1 MDWPGGRSSL
11 GVDREM
17 VEKLEER
24 DKCNDGA
31 LGLSFGGVLGSFGKA
46 LWLFGGASASLEGVM
61 GLFGLLESFEVDTD
75 MKKPPVDV
83 ALLSSLLLSGS
94 ELYLAMSS
102 RISSGDKIYGVIS
115 SAVSNA
121 SLSPSTGRKGGLEV
135 VIVEA

>member
-1 MDWPGGRSSL
+1 MRWPGGRSSL

-24 DKCNDGA
+24 DKCNDGDV
-31 LGLSFGGVLGSFGKA
+31 GLSFGGVLGSFERA
-46 LWLFGGASASLEGVM
+46 LWLFGHAPESLRGVM
-61 GLFGLLESFEVDTD
+61 GLFGILESFEVDTD

-83 ALLSSLLLSGS
+83 ALSSSLLLPGS
-94 ELYLAMSS
+94 AMYLAMSS
-102 RISSGDKIYGVIS
+102 RISSGDKIYGVMS

-121 SLSPSTGRKGGLEV
+121 SLSPSTGRKGGLGV